1 MESQTPVIPGL
12 KEFEIIV
19 GGPPHQPEYSPLHI
33 LVGTKPEVRYYAR
46 FKLTDLE
53 RAAIANGADILLGQ
67 LTFGN
72 RYQPTNLWVAHADD
86 MAAVAPEIVREL
98 GIVLSPK

>member
-1 MESQTPVIPGL
+1 
-12 KEFEIIV
+12 
-19 GGPPHQPEYSPLHI
+19 
-33 LVGTKPEVRYYAR
+33 
-46 FKLTDLE
+46 LE

>member
-46 FKLTDLE
+46 FKLTDF
-53 RAAIANGADILLGQ
+53 GACSHCQWCRHFTWTI
-67 LTFGN
+67 
-72 RYQPTNLWVAHADD
+72 NLW
-86 MAAVAPEIVREL
+86 
-98 GIVLSPK
+98 